1 MSQFKNLM
9 RELSFFF
16 DNFYLFVLLVA
27 LLLFV
32 LYSNTL
38 GVGDSISFSSPQSIL
53 VKRVTKV
60 DGLDREIFD
69 D

>member
-1 MSQFKNLM
+1 M